1 MVQFH
6 KVHHAFQN
14 RCPERIGF
22 AFPCCHDEPHRFT
35 VERFAHLL
43 VEPESRTNAA
53 DAVISQLLAVIIETQ
68 PHPVGGCEK
77 RLGNGIAAHH
87 LGTELDACRQR
98 RREAVLLGKEQG
110 FLLHGHAR
118 VHLAED
124 RQILAAVAE
133 DAPLDGVLPIRYDE
147 LTVAETDLRLICHIF
162 IDVYNTYKRLV
173 YHTAYKIMGDS
184 YLAEDVL
191 QEVFLYVAK
200 NFSKIHRENCHELA
214 AYLVSCS
221 RSRAYDMLRKQREEP
236 LEEVPDAPDDAPVPD
251 DAAVS
256 TDNIQHL
263 TELIGQMKPMYRD
276 PLRLLA
282 MGYTNREIAESLG
295 LTDEVVRMRLF
306 RGRKL
311 LWKELNSRE

>member
-1 MVQFH
+1 MVQAGQYVRH
-6 KVHHAFQN
+6 DHVHRPLCRKF
-14 RCPERIGF
+14 ER
-22 AFPCCHDEPHRFT
+22 T
-35 VERFAHLL
+35 
-43 VEPESRTNAA
+43 
-53 DAVISQLLAVIIETQ
+53 
-68 PHPVGGCEK
+68 
-77 RLGNGIAAHH
+77 
-87 LGTELDACRQR
+87 
-98 RREAVLLGKEQG
+98 GKEAALPQG
-110 FLLHGHAR
+110 
-118 VHLAED
+118 
-124 RQILAAVAE
+124 
-133 DAPLDGVLPIRYDE
+133 
-147 LTVAETDLRLICHIF
+147 AETDLSAPDAPAA
-162 IDVYNTYKRLV
+162 DVYNTYKRLV

-251 DAAVS
+251 DAVVS

-311 LWKELNSRE
+311 LWKELNSHE

>member
-1 MVQFH
+1 MWA
-6 KVHHAFQN
+6 KMLAMY
-14 RCPERIGF
+14 
-22 AFPCCHDEPHRFT
+22 
-35 VERFAHLL
+35 
-43 VEPESRTNAA
+43 
-53 DAVISQLLAVIIETQ
+53 LAV
-68 PHPVGGCEK
+68 
-77 RLGNGIAAHH
+77 
-87 LGTELDACRQR
+87 LDDRSS
-98 RREAVLLGKEQG
+98 EEQ
-110 FLLHGHAR
+110 
-118 VHLAED
+118 
-124 RQILAAVAE
+124 
-133 DAPLDGVLPIRYDE
+133 
-147 LTVAETDLRLICHIF
+147 F

-251 DAAVS
+251 DAVVS

-295 LTDEVVRMRLF
+295 LTDEVVRIANKLIEISKNVESRPAFSEQTIELF
-306 RGRKL
+306 QSFIYNLGKPL
-311 LWKELNSRE
+311 SDDIDTLSTSLYESIMSESVEG

>member
-1 MVQFH
+1 MLALYLSVLD
-6 KVHHAFQN
+6 N
-14 RCPERIGF
+14 RNFEE
-22 AFPCCHDEPHRFT
+22 DFT
-35 VERFAHLL
+35 E
-43 VEPESRTNAA
+43 
-53 DAVISQLLAVIIETQ
+53 
-68 PHPVGGCEK
+68 
-77 RLGNGIAAHH
+77 
-87 LGTELDACRQR
+87 
-98 RREAVLLGKEQG
+98 
-110 FLLHGHAR
+110 
-118 VHLAED
+118 
-124 RQILAAVAE
+124 
-133 DAPLDGVLPIRYDE
+133 
-147 LTVAETDLRLICHIF
+147 
-162 IDVYNTYKRLV
+162 VYNTYKRLV
-173 YHTAYKIMGDS
+173 YHTAYKIMDDS

-221 RSRAYDMLRKQREEP
+221 RSRAYDMLRKQREEL
-236 LEEVPDAPDDAPVPD
+236 LEEIPDAPDGAPVPD

-263 TELIGQMKPMYRD
+263 TELIRQMKPMYRD